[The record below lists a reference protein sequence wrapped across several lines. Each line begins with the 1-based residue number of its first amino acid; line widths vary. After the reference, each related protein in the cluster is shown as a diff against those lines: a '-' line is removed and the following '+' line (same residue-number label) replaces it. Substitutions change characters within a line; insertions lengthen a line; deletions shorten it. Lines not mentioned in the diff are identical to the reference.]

1 LKQKPEIIASVDL
14 GSNSFHMIV
23 CRIQNDQL
31 IVLDRIREMVRL
43 AAGIDKKKIL
53 SEEVQQRALD
63 CLSRFGQRLRD
74 LPPSCVRI
82 VGTNTLRSARN
93 SPEFIKKAEQCL
105 GHAIEVIS
113 GVEEARL
120 IYLGVAHSLAS
131 DDNQRRL
138 VMDIGGG
145 STELIVGEHFEPM
158 YMESLYMGCVSM
170 SRRFFKSGKIT
181 REKIKKAETAVELE
195 LEPYVLRLKKYNW
208 EDALGASGTI
218 RAINK
223 IVLAH
228 GWSDNGITFKSLK
241 KLREHILNA
250 GHIDKLD
257 LKDLDPER
265 LPVFTGGAMIL
276 YTTFKMLG
284 IEFMR
289 VSDGALRE
297 GLIHDLLGRI
307 QHADI
312 RSHSVSALATRYHVD
327 MEQVERVQETA
338 KYCFMQLA
346 DHWQLDVDNHLQ
358 WLEWAAMLC
367 EIGLDIAHS
376 HYQLHGAYILEN
388 SDIAGFSRQEQ
399 SLLAT
404 LVLAHRRKLPLDA
417 IDRLPDYWR
426 QLANKLIIIL
436 RLAMI
441 LNRSRTRISHLFRL
455 STNDNQVILE
465 FEKGWL
471 DEHSLTK
478 ADLEEEAGYLESVQ
492 VDLSFH

>member
-1 LKQKPEIIASVDL
+1 
-14 GSNSFHMIV
+14 MIV

-74 LPPSCVRI
+74 LPTSCVRI

-93 SPEFIKKAEQCL
+93 SSEFIKKAEQCL

-170 SRRFFKSGKIT
+170 SQRFFKSGKIT
-181 REKIKKAETAVELE
+181 KEKIKKVETAVELE

-223 IVLAH
+223 IVLAQ
-228 GWSDNGITFKSLK
+228 GWSDNGITYKSLK
-241 KLREHILNA
+241 KLREHMLNA
-250 GHIDKLD
+250 GHIDKLN

-265 LPVFTGGAMIL
+265 LPVFAGGAMIL

-307 QHADI
+307 QHEDI

-346 DHWQLDVDNHLQ
+346 DQWQLDVDNHLQ

-376 HYQLHGAYILEN
+376 HYQIHGAYILEH

-404 LVLAHRRKLPLDA
+404 LVLAHRRKPPLDA

-426 QLANKLIIIL
+426 ELANKLIIIL

-455 STNDNQVILE
+455 STNENQVILE

-478 ADLEEEAGYLESVQ
+478 ADLEEETGYLESVQ